1 MLKFKAKVKKVLQN
15 YKKSDKIKMRNMETQ
30 ELTDRSVA
38 MFAEGDFIS
47 HGTNG
52 VCRVAGFTQMDVP
65 GTGQKKEY
73 YILKPVY
80 DSNATVY
87 SPVESG
93 DTLKCRRILTEAEAK
108 ELIGKIP
115 LLAPITAANR
125 KELDEKCRQAISS
138 GQCSEWV
145 RVIKTLHADRHTR
158 VEQGK
163 KMTAASER
171 FLKQAEEKLHGELAV
186 SLGRKKQEMEMYIC
200 GLLEKTVQERQ
211 KEKL

>member
-1 MLKFKAKVKKVLQN
+1 
-15 YKKSDKIKMRNMETQ
+15 METHRQ
-30 ELTDRSVA
+30 KDRSVN

-52 VCRVAGFTQMDVP
+52 VCRVEGFTQMDVP

-80 DSNATVY
+80 DQKATVY

-93 DTLKCRRILTEAEAK
+93 NTLKCRRILTEAEARK
-108 ELIGKIP
+108 LIEDIP
-115 LLAPITAANR
+115 ALMPIQARDR
-125 KELDEKCRQAISS
+125 KELEEKCKQAILS
-138 GQCSEWV
+138 GLCSEWV
-145 RVIKTLHADRHTR
+145 CVIKTLWEDRRIR

-171 FLKQAEEKLHGELAV
+171 LLKQAEEKLYGELAV
-186 SLGRKKQEMEMYIC
+186 SLGMDKQAMEEHLVD
-200 GLLEKTVQERQ
+200 LLAVVK
-211 KEKL
+211 

>member
-1 MLKFKAKVKKVLQN
+1 
-15 YKKSDKIKMRNMETQ
+15 MRNKEA
-30 ELTDRSVA
+30 EKSTDRSVA

-65 GTGQKKEY
+65 GTGEKKEY

-93 DTLKCRRILTEAEAK
+93 DTLKCRRILTEAEAGK
-108 ELIGKIP
+108 LIKAIP
-115 LLAPITAANR
+115 ALTPIAAGER
-125 KELDEKCRQAISS
+125 KELEEKCRQAIAS

-145 RVIKTLHADRHTR
+145 RVIKTLWEDRR
-158 VEQGK
+158 SRMEQGK
-163 KMTAASER
+163 KLTAASER
-171 FLKQAEEKLHGELAV
+171 FLKQAEEKLYGELAV
-186 SLGRKKQEMEMYIC
+186 SLGQKKQEMESYIC
-200 GLLEKTVQERQ
+200 GVLEGAK
-211 KEKL
+211 

>member
-1 MLKFKAKVKKVLQN
+1 MLKLIERGKKVLQN
-15 YKKSDKIKMRNMETQ
+15 YKKSDKIRMRNMEAHRR
-30 ELTDRSVA
+30 EDRSVA

-80 DSNATVY
+80 DQKATVY

-93 DTLKCRRILTEAEAK
+93 NTLKCRRILTETEARK
-108 ELIGKIP
+108 LIEDIP
-115 LLAPITAANR
+115 ALAPIQARDR
-125 KELDEKCRQAISS
+125 KELEEKCKQAISS
-138 GQCSEWV
+138 GLCSEWV
-145 RVIKTLHADRHTR
+145 RVIKTLWEDRR
-158 VEQGK
+158 IRMEQGK

-186 SLGRKKQEMEMYIC
+186 SLRMDKQEMEEYLVD
-200 GLLEKTVQERQ
+200 LLAVVK
-211 KEKL
+211 

>member
-1 MLKFKAKVKKVLQN
+1 
-15 YKKSDKIKMRNMETQ
+15 MRNTET
-30 ELTDRSVA
+30 EESTDRSVA

-65 GTGQKKEY
+65 GTGEKKEY

-93 DTLKCRRILTEAEAK
+93 DTLKCRSILTEEEAK
-108 ELIGKIP
+108 KLIGDIP
-115 LLAPITAANR
+115 TIAPIEAFDR
-125 KELDEKCRQAISS
+125 KELEEKCKQAISS
-138 GQCSEWV
+138 GLCSEWV
-145 RVIKTLHADRHTR
+145 RVIKTLWEDRR
-158 VEQGK
+158 SREGQGK

-186 SLGRKKQEMEMYIC
+186 SLGMQKQELTDYLC
-200 GLLEKTVQERQ
+200 DLLMATK
-211 KEKL
+211 

>member
-1 MLKFKAKVKKVLQN
+1 
-15 YKKSDKIKMRNMETQ
+15 
-30 ELTDRSVA
+30 

-52 VCRVAGFTQMDVP
+52 VCRVAGYTQMDVP
-65 GTGQKKEY
+65 GTGEKKEY

-93 DTLKCRRILTEAEAK
+93 NTLKCRRILTEAEAK
-108 ELIGKIP
+108 KLIGEIP
-115 LLAPITAANR
+115 ALPPIQARDR
-125 KELDEKCRQAISS
+125 KELEEKCRQAISS

-145 RVIKTLHADRHTR
+145 RVIKTLWEDKKAR

-186 SLGRKKQEMEMYIC
+186 SLGRKKQEMESFIC
-200 GLLEKTVQERQ
+200 GVLETVE
-211 KEKL
+211 

>member
-1 MLKFKAKVKKVLQN
+1 
-15 YKKSDKIKMRNMETQ
+15 MRNTET
-30 ELTDRSVA
+30 EESTDRSVA

-65 GTGQKKEY
+65 GTGEKKEY

-93 DTLKCRRILTEAEAK
+93 DTLKCRSILTEEEAK
-108 ELIGKIP
+108 KLIGDIP
-115 LLAPITAANR
+115 TIAPIEACDR
-125 KELDEKCRQAISS
+125 KELEEKCKQAISS
-138 GQCSEWV
+138 GLCSEWV
-145 RVIKTLHADRHTR
+145 RVIKTLWEDRR
-158 VEQGK
+158 SREGQGK

-186 SLGRKKQEMEMYIC
+186 SLGMQKQELTDYLC
-200 GLLEKTVQERQ
+200 DLLMATK
-211 KEKL
+211 